1 MADGNGPTGPGA
13 MTDGVEERRARRAT
27 RRDARKTLNAG
38 RLRQMEAEAAAG
50 AKPGGGGGGVGGGAK
65 PAAGGPEKKRQAR
78 NQQTRNQQAGK
89 QQAANADKSGGGDAP
104 KPLARINPN
113 QVPAKQREKKTEVG
127 FVEDDAFEAAR
138 IAREA
143 RMREIRNELRRR
155 RRWRAMGMLLR
166 FAIFVLIPTAI
177 VGWYYFEKAT
187 DMYVSESAMIFKSG
201 SSAAPGGGLLGA
213 VMGSSP
219 TDSVALQEYIKSRDI
234 LERLDREHGIIS
246 HYQSDE
252 IDELHR
258 LAKDATFDD
267 AFKYY
272 AGGFIRSGK
281 VKVSYDLA
289 EGLVRLSIVAADP
302 ESAKRFNAAIISY
315 GEELVNGLNERS
327 RNDGV
332 RAADAQVAK
341 ARSDLLDAERR
352 VAAVQ
357 EQQNSFSATGE
368 ASAIQGEI
376 TGLEAQLR
384 EIQKQIEQLK
394 TITSNQNDSRF
405 VRYRTDQKIIEE
417 QIAVLRNRLT
427 GGGNIESDGPSMAQ
441 LSSELRLAETD
452 VMAANMM
459 YSSALTAKEAALQR
473 AAEQSLYLEVVTRPT
488 EPTKATR
495 PKRLQNT
502 GLVFLVLFATYIIG
516 LLTFS
521 LIREQAAI

>member
-1 MADGNGPTGPGA
+1 MADGNDPAARSA
-13 MTDGVEERRARRAT
+13 MNDALDERRSRRAS
-27 RRDARKTLNAG
+27 RRDARQSLDAD
-38 RLRQMEAEAAAG
+38 RLRRMAAEGGAAA
-50 AKPGGGGGGVGGGAK
+50 KK
-65 PAAGGPEKKRQAR
+65 PA
-78 NQQTRNQQAGK
+78 
-89 QQAANADKSGGGDAP
+89 QAAAADGGDDGAGPKGKAPKRENRKRDAAEEP
-104 KPLARINPN
+104 KPLARVEPR
-113 QVPAKQREKKTEVG
+113 QVPAKRNEGKTDVG

-155 RRWRAMGMLLR
+155 RRWRAIGMLFR
-166 FAIFVLIPTAI
+166 FAIFVLIPTAV

-201 SSAAPGGGLLGA
+201 SSQSTGGGLLGA

-234 LERLDREHGIIS
+234 LERLDRDHGIIG
-246 HYQSDE
+246 HFQSEE

-258 LAKDATFDD
+258 LPADATFDE
-267 AFKYY
+267 AYKYY
-272 AGGFIRSGK
+272 AGGFILPGK
-281 VKVSYDLA
+281 VKVSYDIA
-289 EGLVRLSIVAADP
+289 EGIVRLSIVAADP
-302 ESAKRFNAAIISY
+302 ESARRFNQAIISY

-332 RAADAQVAK
+332 RMADAQVAK
-341 ARSDLLDAERR
+341 AREDLLTAERK

-357 EQQNSFSATGE
+357 ERQNSFSATGE

-376 TGLEAQLR
+376 TALESQLR
-384 EIQKQIEQLK
+384 EIEKQIEQLK
-394 TITSNQNDSRF
+394 TITSNPDDSRF
-405 VRYRTDQKIIEE
+405 VGYRTDKRILEG

-427 GGGNIESDGPSMAQ
+427 GGGDIKLGGPSMAQ

-459 YSSALTAKEAALQR
+459 YSSALTAKESALQR
-473 AAEQSLYLEVVTRPT
+473 AAEQSLYLEVVTQPT

-502 GLVFLVLFATYIIG
+502 GLVFLVLFASYIIG